1 MIEEHVH
8 CVSCGK
14 PIATHDEDGAPVDI
28 QGRLQAAL
36 LVDQRTGEA
45 VPHPAIMPICEKC
58 VTEAREAAAL
68 ARSRIVVPGAPSPA
82 QVAALKLSGKPG
94 A

>member
-14 PIATHDEDGAPVDI
+14 AIETTDEDGGVVEI
-28 QGRLQAAL
+28 QGRMQAVL
-36 LVDQRTGEA
+36 LMDQRTGEA
-45 VPHPAIMPICEKC
+45 VPQSVILPICDKC

-68 ARSRIVVPGAPSPA
+68 ARSRIVVPGA
-82 QVAALKLSGKPG
+82 GPG
-94 A
+94 AAGLHLAGR